1 MFPVLHD
8 CMDQLSWQKRSDMDS
23 AVWMREVEMILSLL
37 LNKSDWRVW
46 GADSCVLVCSQLP
59 GTALHGLKHIW
70 NMGHDPTTGNKRASC
85 FWRSAEGAILLVLGH
100 QGSISLPSH
109 ERHPRGVLSP
119 SPQSWLHATY
129 SCNTPPQAVEQTK
142 ELGNS
147 WQRNPVYWF
156 TQHLCMR
163 FTASSFTAFTRKCHC
178 SLQYKT
184 KSGELVNVFVFA
196 TTSF

>member
-100 QGSISLPSH
+100 QGSNLLAFTWKTSQRGPIPFTPELAACYLLLQHPSTGSWTNQGAGQFLAKESCLLIYTASVHEVHCIIIHSFYQKMPLLPS
-109 ERHPRGVLSP
+109 V
-119 SPQSWLHATY
+119 QD
-129 SCNTPPQAVEQTK
+129 
-142 ELGNS
+142 
-147 WQRNPVYWF
+147 
-156 TQHLCMR
+156 
-163 FTASSFTAFTRKCHC
+163 
-178 SLQYKT
+178 
-184 KSGELVNVFVFA
+184 
-196 TTSF
+196 

>member
-1 MFPVLHD
+1 
-8 CMDQLSWQKRSDMDS
+8 
-23 AVWMREVEMILSLL
+23 MREVEMILRLL
-37 LNKSDWRVW
+37 LNTSDWRVW

-70 NMGHDPTTGNKRASC
+70 NMGHDPTAGNKRASC

-109 ERHPRGVLSP
+109 ERHPRAELPCP
-119 SPQSWLHATY
+119 SEVGQSTNHAHQASQRGPIPFTPELAACY
-129 SCNTPPQAVEQTK
+129 SWNTPPQAVRQTK

-147 WQRNPVYWF
+147 WQRNPVYLR
-156 TQHLCMR
+156 TQHLCTR

-184 KSGELVNVFVFA
+184 KSGELVNLFLQ
-196 TTSF
+196 